1 MMLRWLWLT
10 SLCLLDAA
18 GLDELYDLIGLALS
32 RRYWR

>member
-18 GLDELYDLIGLALS
+18 GLDELYDLYSCIQFGAIEE
-32 RRYWR
+32 